1 MESLEMIAFFFG
13 TLDPPAPQVQT
24 TGNAMVVIQD
34 NDGKYIRL

>member
-1 MESLEMIAFFFG
+1 MESLETIAFFFG

-34 NDGKYIRL
+34 NDGK